1 MKWILD
7 LSLNFFLGVE
17 TQTCEIQAVI
27 LMCYVTYIFQYLL
40 KYVMK
45 ERNILYF
52 ILIEINHSFLRV
64 LCFLNMLMMHN
75 TDSPAF
81 CLP

>member
-45 ERNILYF
+45 ERNILCVF
-52 ILIEINHSFLRV
+52 HFN
-64 LCFLNMLMMHN
+64 
-75 TDSPAF
+75 
-81 CLP
+81 